1 MLIPMS
7 SHAVLVVADSDGSNA
22 ATLFTTAGCA
32 VTVAADAADALT
44 IAATTPLSLVVLPRH
59 PEGMCFHELAAA
71 IGQANLMVSA
81 VAPAI
86 AQVDADWLTPTS
98 NQAASPVGS
107 RAAAPAQSA
116 APAAP
121 AAATQPEPSAA
132 DDSPPIDFSVL
143 ATLESDIGDAE
154 FVNATIDIYLDE
166 MPGRLEGI
174 AAGIAAGAPTAFGPA
189 AHSLKSSSA
198 MLGAMQVSATCAK
211 IEALANDHD
220 VAGAAALLSALQ
232 AEAAAAA
239 EVLRARLAG

>member
-1 MLIPMS
+1 MLLPMS
-7 SHAVLVVADSDGSNA
+7 SHAVLVVADADGSNA

-32 VTVAADAADALT
+32 VKVAADAADALT

-59 PEGMCFHELAAA
+59 PEGMCFHELATA
-71 IGQANLMVSA
+71 ISQATLMVSA

-98 NQAASPVGS
+98 NQATSSADSMAASHAQP
-107 RAAAPAQSA
+107 AAPAPS
-116 APAAP
+116 
-121 AAATQPEPSAA
+121 AAATQPEPPTV

-174 AAGIAAGAPTAFGPA
+174 AAGIAAGAATAFGPA

-198 MLGAMQVSATCAK
+198 MLGALRLSDTCAK
-211 IEALANDHD
+211 IEALAGSHD
-220 VAGAAALLSALQ
+220 VAGAAVLLPILE

-239 EVLRARLAG
+239 TVLRQLLAG

>member
-86 AQVDADWLTPTS
+86 AQVDSDWLTPTS

-107 RAAAPAQSA
+107 RAAAPA

-121 AAATQPEPSAA
+121 AAATQPEPPAA

-174 AAGIAAGAPTAFGPA
+174 TAGIANGAPTAFGPA

>member
-98 NQAASPVGS
+98 NQTASPVGS
-107 RAAAPAQSA
+107 RAAAPAP
-116 APAAP
+116 PAAP
-121 AAATQPEPSAA
+121 AAATQPEPPAA

-174 AAGIAAGAPTAFGPA
+174 TAGIANGAPTAFGPA